1 MQIFRLKRAKAN
13 PLNYF
18 VIYSY
23 LCVVIK
29 NLFIT
34 FLLSIVFIGT
44 VGVRV
49 FTHSCKEHGVFKTYF
64 VQVNNHCEDKKV
76 ELPPCCQ
83 KEKEKKEKN
92 DCCHDETEVF
102 KLKVDYLSFWDH
114 YSFES
119 ISILETNKFFFNDQI
134 VPVDE
139 ETLIAC
145 NTDPP
150 PKLDGRQILLKKR
163 VLLI

>member
-1 MQIFRLKRAKAN
+1 ML
-13 PLNYF
+13 
-18 VIYSY
+18 
-23 LCVVIK
+23 K

-49 FTHSCKEHGVFKTYF
+49 FTHSCKEDGVFKTYF

-83 KEKEKKEKN
+83 KEKEKKK

-102 KLKVDYLSFWDH
+102 MLKVDYLSFWGGF
-114 YSFES
+114 SFDLITIPEA
-119 ISILETNKFFFNDQI
+119 EKFFFFEQI
-134 VPVDE
+134 VPADQE
-139 ETLIAC
+139 ILQAS
-145 NTDPP
+145 NSDPP
-150 PKLDGRQILLKKR
+150 PKLNGRQILLKKR

>member
-1 MQIFRLKRAKAN
+1 
-13 PLNYF
+13 

-23 LCVVIK
+23 LCLVIR
-29 NLFIT
+29 NIFII
-34 FLLSIVFIGT
+34 FLLSIVFVGT

-49 FTHSCKEHGVFKTYF
+49 FTHSCEEDGVFKTYF
-64 VQVNNHCEDKKV
+64 VQINNHCEDKKV

-83 KEKEKKEKN
+83 KEKEKKEKK
-92 DCCHDETEVF
+92 DCCRVETEVF
-102 KLKVDYLSFWDH
+102 KLKIDYLSFWDD

-119 ISILETNKFFFNDQI
+119 FSIPETNNFFFNDQI
-134 VPVDE
+134 VPVDQE
-139 ETLIAC
+139 ILIVS

-150 PKLDGRQILLKKR
+150 PKLKGRKILLKKR

>member
-1 MQIFRLKRAKAN
+1 MFRLRRAKAN

-23 LCVVIK
+23 LCAVLK
-29 NLFIT
+29 TLFIT

-49 FTHSCKEHGVFKTYF
+49 FTHSCKEDGVFKTYF
-64 VQVNNHCEDKKV
+64 VNVNNHCEDEKA
-76 ELPPCCQ
+76 EFPPCCQ
-83 KEKEKKEKN
+83 KEKEKKEKK
-92 DCCHDETEVF
+92 DCCRDETEVF
-102 KLKVDYLSFWDH
+102 KLKVDYLSVWDV

-119 ISILETNKFFFNDQI
+119 ITIPEADKFFFFEN
-134 VPVDE
+134 
-139 ETLIAC
+139 IAPA
-145 NTDPP
+145 NQEILQAINSDPP
-150 PKLDGRQILLKKR
+150 PKLNGRQILLKKR

>member
-1 MQIFRLKRAKAN
+1 MNNFFYFF
-13 PLNYF
+13 LNAQRVFEIYF
-18 VIYSY
+18 Y
-23 LCVVIK
+23 LCLVLK

-49 FTHSCKEHGVFKTYF
+49 FTHSCKEDGVFKTYF

-83 KEKEKKEKN
+83 KEKEKKK

-102 KLKVDYLSFWDH
+102 KLKVDYLSFWGGF
-114 YSFES
+114 SFDLITIPEA
-119 ISILETNKFFFNDQI
+119 EKFFFFEQI
-134 VPVDE
+134 VPADQE
-139 ETLIAC
+139 ILQAS
-145 NTDPP
+145 NSDPP
-150 PKLDGRQILLKKR
+150 PKLNGRQILLKKR

>member
-1 MQIFRLKRAKAN
+1 VIRNIF
-13 PLNYF
+13 
-18 VIYSY
+18 I
-23 LCVVIK
+23 I
-29 NLFIT
+29 
-34 FLLSIVFIGT
+34 FLLSIVFVGT

-49 FTHSCKEHGVFKTYF
+49 FTHSCEEDGVYKTYF

-83 KEKEKKEKN
+83 KEKEKKKKK

-102 KLKVDYLSFWDH
+102 KLKTDYLSLWDD

-119 ISILETNKFFFNDQI
+119 ISIPETLNFFLNDQI
-134 VPVDE
+134 VTVDE
-139 ETLIAC
+139 ETLIAS

-150 PKLDGRQILLKKR
+150 PKLNGRQILLNKR

>member
-1 MQIFRLKRAKAN
+1 ML
-13 PLNYF
+13 
-18 VIYSY
+18 
-23 LCVVIK
+23 K

-49 FTHSCKEHGVFKTYF
+49 FTHSCKEDGVFKTYF

-83 KEKEKKEKN
+83 KEKEKKK

-102 KLKVDYLSFWDH
+102 KLKVDYLSFWGGF
-114 YSFES
+114 SFDLITIPEA
-119 ISILETNKFFFNDQI
+119 EKFFFFEQI
-134 VPVDE
+134 VPADQE
-139 ETLIAC
+139 ILQAS
-145 NTDPP
+145 NSDPP
-150 PKLDGRQILLKKR
+150 PKLNGRQILLKKR

>member
-1 MQIFRLKRAKAN
+1 VLKN
-13 PLNYF
+13 
-18 VIYSY
+18 V
-23 LCVVIK
+23 
-29 NLFIT
+29 FIT

-49 FTHSCKEHGVFKTYF
+49 FTHSCKEDGVFKTYF
-64 VQVNNHCEDKKV
+64 VNVNNHCEDKKA

-83 KEKEKKEKN
+83 KEKKRQK

-102 KLKVDYLSFWDH
+102 KLKVDYVSFWDNF
-114 YSFES
+114 SFES
-119 ISILETNKFFFNDQI
+119 ILIPENEQFIVIEHVVPADQEILQGSNS
-134 VPVDE
+134 
-139 ETLIAC
+139 
-145 NTDPP
+145 DPP